1 MLMLQ
6 RWLTDVLITLEP
18 FGTKG
23 GTRRVLLP
31 RRVSF
36 VERPRARGRG
46 GLGSIIRRT
55 AYLKMTLPPNRPLG
69 QTLLLSA
76 VVIGT
81 AALDAV
87 VVYAVTSWLWLSH
100 RTAAT
105 TRLPIQ
111 TRSLLIRAIA
121 TPIKA
126 PSRLVRPVRWSNSAS
141 SKVR

>member
-1 MLMLQ
+1 VWLPGNSHEKSEPGRLTALGLSRTMLMLQ
-6 RWLTDVLITLEP
+6 RWLTDVLSTLEP
-18 FGTKG
+18 FGTKE

-87 VVYAVTSWLWLSH
+87 VVYAVTSWLWLVAH
-100 RTAAT
+100 QG
-105 TRLPIQ
+105 LH
-111 TRSLLIRAIA
+111 
-121 TPIKA
+121 
-126 PSRLVRPVRWSNSAS
+126 
-141 SKVR
+141 